1 MPIQI
6 QLVHAEPG
14 RRVVLASAMDDQGC
28 QAMALGE
35 ADTAEAAEDRARQR
49 LHQLLDARPAPATPG
64 PSAPAAAGPA
74 PTPSPLPPAP
84 APAPAP
90 VQVQVQVQAQ
100 PKPKPLPK
108 PRPKSAPEPHPEPDA
123 EPVPVVEAEPDPEPA
138 SEPPMDPED
147 WSAELA
153 NLELQL
159 RRVGW
164 SREQESTY
172 LLRAFG
178 HGSRARLTRYSDLVS
193 YLRALE
199 GFAPGEDPASC
210 PVPLRRADLLSQC
223 DQLLTSL
230 HWDAGR
236 GRQLLESHFGR
247 SSRQQLS
254 DAQLLEFNMLLEGE
268 LLDTGLSNAG

>member
-1 MPIQI
+1 MLIQI

-14 RRVVLASAMDDQGC
+14 RRVVLASVMGDQGC
-28 QAMALGE
+28 LAMALGE
-35 ADTAEAAEDRARQR
+35 GDTAEAAEDRARQR
-49 LHQLLDARPAPATPG
+49 LQQERAPEPRTRLGAESAPG
-64 PSAPAAAGPA
+64 PMR
-74 PTPSPLPPAP
+74 
-84 APAPAP
+84 
-90 VQVQVQVQAQ
+90 Q
-100 PKPKPLPK
+100 PKPEPQPELALK
-108 PRPKSAPEPHPEPDA
+108 PEPET
-123 EPVPVVEAEPDPEPA
+123 EAETKAETA

-159 RRVGW
+159 RRLGW

-199 GFAPGEDPASC
+199 GFSPGDDPASC
-210 PVPLRRADLLSQC
+210 PVPLRRVDLLSQC
-223 DQLLTSL
+223 DQLLNSL
-230 HWDAGR
+230 SWDASR
-236 GRQLLESHFGR
+236 GRQLLESRFGR

-268 LLDTGLSNAG
+268 LLGGALSSTA

>member
-1 MPIQI
+1 MLIQI

-14 RRVVLASAMDDQGC
+14 RRVVLASAMGDQGC
-28 QAMALGE
+28 LAMALGE
-35 ADTAEAAEDRARQR
+35 ADTAEAAEDRARSRLQQR
-49 LHQLLDARPAPATPG
+49 LEAQPRPVAPSPRPRTDPRPASSPEPDPQPEAQAEAQAEQLL
-64 PSAPAAAGPA
+64 
-74 PTPSPLPPAP
+74 AP
-84 APAPAP
+84 APE
-90 VQVQVQVQAQ
+90 
-100 PKPKPLPK
+100 
-108 PRPKSAPEPHPEPDA
+108 PEPEPET
-123 EPVPVVEAEPDPEPA
+123 A
-138 SEPPMDPED
+138 SEPAMDPED

-159 RRVGW
+159 RRLGW

-199 GFAPGEDPASC
+199 GFSPGDDPASC
-210 PVPLRRADLLSQC
+210 PVPLRRTDLLSQC
-223 DQLLTSL
+223 DQLLRSL
-230 HWDAGR
+230 HWDASR
-236 GRQLLESHFGR
+236 GRQLLETHFDR

-268 LLDTGLSNAG
+268 LLSGELSSTS

>member
-1 MPIQI
+1 MLIQI

-14 RRVVLASAMDDQGC
+14 RRVVLASAMGDQGC
-28 QAMALGE
+28 LAMALGE
-35 ADTAEAAEDRARQR
+35 ADTAEAAEDRARSRLQQR
-49 LHQLLDARPAPATPG
+49 LEAQPRPVAPSPRPRTDPRPASSPEPDPQPEAQAEQLL
-64 PSAPAAAGPA
+64 
-74 PTPSPLPPAP
+74 AP
-84 APAPAP
+84 APE
-90 VQVQVQVQAQ
+90 
-100 PKPKPLPK
+100 
-108 PRPKSAPEPHPEPDA
+108 PEPEPEP
-123 EPVPVVEAEPDPEPA
+123 ETETA
-138 SEPPMDPED
+138 SEPAMDPED

-159 RRVGW
+159 RRLGW

-199 GFAPGEDPASC
+199 GFSPGDDPASC
-210 PVPLRRADLLSQC
+210 PVPLRRTDLLSQC
-223 DQLLTSL
+223 DQLLRSL
-230 HWDAGR
+230 HWDASR
-236 GRQLLESHFGR
+236 GRQLLETHFDR

-268 LLDTGLSNAG
+268 LLSGELSSTS

>member
-1 MPIQI
+1 MLIQI

-14 RRVVLASAMDDQGC
+14 RRVVLASAMGDQGC
-28 QAMALGE
+28 LAMALGE
-35 ADTAEAAEDRARQR
+35 ADTAEAAEDRARSR
-49 LHQLLDARPAPATPG
+49 LLQATAPQSRTEPETK
-64 PSAPAAAGPA
+64 AAAG
-74 PTPSPLPPAP
+74 L
-84 APAPAP
+84 
-90 VQVQVQVQAQ
+90 VRQ
-100 PKPKPLPK
+100 PKP
-108 PRPKSAPEPHPEPDA
+108 EPQLELEP
-123 EPVPVVEAEPDPEPA
+123 EPVPEPAKEPESEPEPEA
-138 SEPPMDPED
+138 TSEPAMDPED

-159 RRVGW
+159 RRLGW

-199 GFAPGEDPASC
+199 GFSPGDDPASC

-223 DQLLTSL
+223 DQLLRSL
-230 HWDAGR
+230 HWDASR
-236 GRQLLESHFGR
+236 GRQLLESRFDR

-268 LLDTGLSNAG
+268 LLGGQLSSTG

>member
-1 MPIQI
+1 MLIQI

-14 RRVVLASAMDDQGC
+14 RRVVLASAMGDQGC
-28 QAMALGE
+28 LAMALGE
-35 ADTAEAAEDRARQR
+35 ADTAEAAEDRARSRLQQR
-49 LHQLLDARPAPATPG
+49 LEAQPRPVAPSPRPRTDPRPA
-64 PSAPAAAGPA
+64 S
-74 PTPSPLPPAP
+74 SPEPDPQPEA
-84 APAPAP
+84 
-90 VQVQVQVQAQ
+90 QAEPQ
-100 PKPKPLPK
+100 P
-108 PRPKSAPEPHPEPDA
+108 APEPEPELEPEPQ
-123 EPVPVVEAEPDPEPA
+123 PETA
-138 SEPPMDPED
+138 SEPAMDPED

-159 RRVGW
+159 RRLGW

-199 GFAPGEDPASC
+199 GFSPGDDPASC
-210 PVPLRRADLLSQC
+210 PVPLRRTDLLSQC
-223 DQLLTSL
+223 DQLLRSL
-230 HWDAGR
+230 HWDASR
-236 GRQLLESHFGR
+236 GRQLLESHFDR

-268 LLDTGLSNAG
+268 LLAGELSSTG

>member
-1 MPIQI
+1 MLIQI

-14 RRVVLASAMDDQGC
+14 RRVVLASAMGDQGC
-28 QAMALGE
+28 LAMALGE
-35 ADTAEAAEDRARQR
+35 ADTAEAAEDRARSRLQQR
-49 LHQLLDARPAPATPG
+49 LEAQPRPVAPSPRPRTDPRPA
-64 PSAPAAAGPA
+64 S
-74 PTPSPLPPAP
+74 SPQPDPQPEA
-84 APAPAP
+84 
-90 VQVQVQVQAQ
+90 QAEPQ
-100 PKPKPLPK
+100 P
-108 PRPKSAPEPHPEPDA
+108 APEPAPEP
-123 EPVPVVEAEPDPEPA
+123 EPEPEPQPETA
-138 SEPPMDPED
+138 SEPAMDPED

-159 RRVGW
+159 RRLGW

-199 GFAPGEDPASC
+199 GFSPGDDPASC
-210 PVPLRRADLLSQC
+210 PVPLRRTDLLSQC
-223 DQLLTSL
+223 DQLLRSL
-230 HWDAGR
+230 HWDASR
-236 GRQLLESHFGR
+236 GRQLLESHFDR

-268 LLDTGLSNAG
+268 LLAGELSSTG

>member
-1 MPIQI
+1 MLIQI

-14 RRVVLASAMDDQGC
+14 RRVVLASAMGDQGC
-28 QAMALGE
+28 LAMALGE
-35 ADTAEAAEDRARQR
+35 ADTAEAAEDRARSRLQQR
-49 LHQLLDARPAPATPG
+49 LEAQPRPVAPSPRPRTDPRPASSPEPDPQPEAQAEAQAEQLL
-64 PSAPAAAGPA
+64 
-74 PTPSPLPPAP
+74 
-84 APAPAP
+84 
-90 VQVQVQVQAQ
+90 
-100 PKPKPLPK
+100 
-108 PRPKSAPEPHPEPDA
+108 APEPEPEP
-123 EPVPVVEAEPDPEPA
+123 EPETA
-138 SEPPMDPED
+138 SEPAMDPED

-159 RRVGW
+159 RRLGW

-199 GFAPGEDPASC
+199 GFSPGDDPASC
-210 PVPLRRADLLSQC
+210 PVPLRRTDLLSQC
-223 DQLLTSL
+223 DQLLRSL
-230 HWDAGR
+230 HWDASR
-236 GRQLLESHFGR
+236 GRQLLETHFDR

-268 LLDTGLSNAG
+268 LLSGELSSTS

>member
-1 MPIQI
+1 
-6 QLVHAEPG
+6 
-14 RRVVLASAMDDQGC
+14 
-28 QAMALGE
+28 
-35 ADTAEAAEDRARQR
+35 
-49 LHQLLDARPAPATPG
+49 
-64 PSAPAAAGPA
+64 
-74 PTPSPLPPAP
+74 
-84 APAPAP
+84 
-90 VQVQVQVQAQ
+90 
-100 PKPKPLPK
+100 
-108 PRPKSAPEPHPEPDA
+108 
-123 EPVPVVEAEPDPEPA
+123 
-138 SEPPMDPED
+138 MDPED

-159 RRVGW
+159 RRLGW

-199 GFAPGEDPASC
+199 GFSPGDDPASC

-223 DQLLTSL
+223 DQLLRSL
-230 HWDAGR
+230 HWDASR
-236 GRQLLESHFGR
+236 GRQLLESRFDR

-268 LLDTGLSNAG
+268 LLGGELSSTG

>member
-14 RRVVLASAMDDQGC
+14 RRVVLASAVGDPDR

-49 LHQLLDARPAPATPG
+49 LQQLLDARSTPT
-64 PSAPAAAGPA
+64 PTPA
-74 PTPSPLPPAP
+74 PTPSR
-84 APAPAP
+84 
-90 VQVQVQVQAQ
+90 
-100 PKPKPLPK
+100 K
-108 PRPKSAPEPHPEPDA
+108 PRAVPEPERKPHPQQAAEADPMDEPEPQ
-123 EPVPVVEAEPDPEPA
+123 PEPERVPQREPEPEP
-138 SEPPMDPED
+138 SGEPPLDPED

-164 SREQESTY
+164 SREQESSY

-178 HGSRARLTRYSDLVS
+178 HGSRARLTRYSDLIS

-199 GFAPGEDPASC
+199 GFAPGEDPTSC

-230 HWDAGR
+230 NWDARR
-236 GRQLLESHFGR
+236 GRQLLESRFGR

-268 LLDTGLSNAG
+268 LLGDGLSTDG

>member
-14 RRVVLASAMDDQGC
+14 RRVVLASAVGDPDG

-49 LHQLLDARPAPATPG
+49 LQQLLDARST
-64 PSAPAAAGPA
+64 PA
-74 PTPSPLPPAP
+74 PTPSRKPW
-84 APAPAP
+84 P
-90 VQVQVQVQAQ
+90 V
-100 PKPKPLPK
+100 
-108 PRPKSAPEPHPEPDA
+108 PEPERKPQPQQAAEAAPMGEPEPQ
-123 EPVPVVEAEPDPEPA
+123 PQPEPEPQPA
-138 SEPPMDPED
+138 GEPPLDPED

-153 NLELQL
+153 NLEVQL

-164 SREQESTY
+164 SREQESAY

-178 HGSRARLTRYSDLVS
+178 HGSRARLTRYSDLIS

-199 GFAPGEDPASC
+199 GFAPGEDPTSC

-230 HWDAGR
+230 NWDARR

-247 SSRQQLS
+247 SSRQLLS
-254 DAQLLEFNMLLEGE
+254 DAQLLEFNMMLEGE
-268 LLDTGLSNAG
+268 LLSSNALGHAGGSS

>member
-14 RRVVLASAMDDQGC
+14 RRVVLASAMGDQGC

-49 LHQLLDARPAPATPG
+49 LELLLDARPAPAPPG
-64 PSAPAAAGPA
+64 PSAPAAAAPA
-74 PTPSPLPPAP
+74 PTPIAPP
-84 APAPAP
+84 
-90 VQVQVQVQAQ
+90 QTQ
-100 PKPKPLPK
+100 PQPEPKPLPK
-108 PRPKSAPEPHPEPDA
+108 PRPTKGPEPPPEPDA
-123 EPVPVVEAEPDPEPA
+123 EPLPVVEAQPDPEPA

-199 GFAPGEDPASC
+199 GFSPDADPANC

-230 HWDAGR
+230 HWDANR
-236 GRQLLESHFGR
+236 GRQLLESRFGR

-268 LLDTGLSNAG
+268 LLSSGFSSEG

>member
-1 MPIQI
+1 MLIQI

-14 RRVVLASAMDDQGC
+14 RRVVLASAMGDQGC
-28 QAMALGE
+28 LAMALGE
-35 ADTAEAAEDRARQR
+35 ADTAEAAEDRARSRLQQR
-49 LHQLLDARPAPATPG
+49 LEAQPRPVAPSPRPRTDPRPASSPEPDPQPEAQAEAQAEQLL
-64 PSAPAAAGPA
+64 
-74 PTPSPLPPAP
+74 
-84 APAPAP
+84 
-90 VQVQVQVQAQ
+90 
-100 PKPKPLPK
+100 
-108 PRPKSAPEPHPEPDA
+108 APEPEPEP
-123 EPVPVVEAEPDPEPA
+123 ETA
-138 SEPPMDPED
+138 SEPAMDPED

-159 RRVGW
+159 RRLGW

-199 GFAPGEDPASC
+199 GFSPGDDPASC
-210 PVPLRRADLLSQC
+210 PVPLRRTDLLSQC
-223 DQLLTSL
+223 DQLLRSL
-230 HWDAGR
+230 HWDASR
-236 GRQLLESHFGR
+236 GRQLLETHFDR

-268 LLDTGLSNAG
+268 LLSGELSSTS

>member
-14 RRVVLASAMDDQGC
+14 RRVVLASAAGDPDG

-49 LHQLLDARPAPATPG
+49 LQQLLDARST
-64 PSAPAAAGPA
+64 PA
-74 PTPSPLPPAP
+74 PTPVPTPSR
-84 APAPAP
+84 
-90 VQVQVQVQAQ
+90 
-100 PKPKPLPK
+100 K
-108 PRPKSAPEPHPEPDA
+108 PRPEPEPERKPHPQQAAEADPVDEPEPQP
-123 EPVPVVEAEPDPEPA
+123 EPEPA
-138 SEPPMDPED
+138 GEPPLDPED

-153 NLELQL
+153 NLEVQL

-164 SREQESTY
+164 SREQESSY

-178 HGSRARLTRYSDLVS
+178 HGSRARLTRYSDLIS

-199 GFAPGEDPASC
+199 GFAPGEDPTSC

-230 HWDAGR
+230 NWDARR
-236 GRQLLESHFGR
+236 GRQLLESRFGR

-268 LLDTGLSNAG
+268 LLGDGLSTAG

>member
-14 RRVVLASAMDDQGC
+14 RRVVLASAMGDQGC

-49 LHQLLDARPAPATPG
+49 LELLLDVRPAPAPPG
-64 PSAPAAAGPA
+64 PSAPAAAAPA
-74 PTPSPLPPAP
+74 PTPSPSPSPPPKA
-84 APAPAP
+84 
-90 VQVQVQVQAQ
+90 QAQ
-100 PKPKPLPK
+100 AKPLPK
-108 PRPKSAPEPHPEPDA
+108 PRPTSGPEPQPEPDA
-123 EPVPVVEAEPDPEPA
+123 EPVPEVEVEPDPEPT

-199 GFAPGEDPASC
+199 GFSPDADPAHC

-223 DQLLTSL
+223 DQLLSSL
-230 HWDAGR
+230 NWDARR

-268 LLDTGLSNAG
+268 LLSSGFSSAG

>member
-1 MPIQI
+1 MLIQI

-14 RRVVLASAMDDQGC
+14 RRVVLASAMGDQGC
-28 QAMALGE
+28 LAMALGE
-35 ADTAEAAEDRARQR
+35 ADTAEAAEDRARSRLQQR
-49 LHQLLDARPAPATPG
+49 LEAQPRPVAPSPRPRTDPRPASSPEPDPQPEAQAEAQAEQLL
-64 PSAPAAAGPA
+64 
-74 PTPSPLPPAP
+74 AP
-84 APAPAP
+84 APE
-90 VQVQVQVQAQ
+90 
-100 PKPKPLPK
+100 
-108 PRPKSAPEPHPEPDA
+108 PEPEPEP
-123 EPVPVVEAEPDPEPA
+123 ETA
-138 SEPPMDPED
+138 SEPAMDPED

-159 RRVGW
+159 RRLGW

-199 GFAPGEDPASC
+199 GFSPGDDPASC
-210 PVPLRRADLLSQC
+210 PVPLRRTDLLSQC
-223 DQLLTSL
+223 DQLLRSL
-230 HWDAGR
+230 HWDASR
-236 GRQLLESHFGR
+236 GRQLLETHFDR

-268 LLDTGLSNAG
+268 LLSGELSSTS

>member
-1 MPIQI
+1 MLIQI

-14 RRVVLASAMDDQGC
+14 RRVVLASAIGDQGC
-28 QAMALGE
+28 LAMALGE
-35 ADTAEAAEDRARQR
+35 ADTAESAEDRARSR
-49 LHQLLDARPAPATPG
+49 LQQATAAQSRTEPE
-64 PSAPAAAGPA
+64 AKAAAG
-74 PTPSPLPPAP
+74 L
-84 APAPAP
+84 
-90 VQVQVQVQAQ
+90 VRQ
-100 PKPKPLPK
+100 PKPEPK
-108 PRPKSAPEPHPEPDA
+108 PEPKPAPEPEPQLELEP
-123 EPVPVVEAEPDPEPA
+123 EPVPEPAKEPEPEPEPEPEA
-138 SEPPMDPED
+138 TSEPAMDPED

-159 RRVGW
+159 RRLGW

-199 GFAPGEDPASC
+199 GFSPGDDPASC

-223 DQLLTSL
+223 DQLLRSL
-230 HWDAGR
+230 HWDASR
-236 GRQLLESHFGR
+236 GRQLLESRFDR

-268 LLDTGLSNAG
+268 LLGGELSSTG